1 MAKLN
6 DTERK
11 ELLGMA
17 ASSGLR
23 HDMRLLRRTRHN
35 PVLLD
40 GRMDLDRLIAFLT
53 EYNEFI
59 NHEPKPFARMVER
72 DMKM

>member
-6 DTERK
+6 DTERV
-11 ELLGMA
+11 ELLDMA
-17 ASSGLR
+17 ISSGLR

-35 PVLLD
+35 PALLD
-40 GRMDLDRLIAFLT
+40 GQMDLDRLIAFLT

-59 NHEPKPFARMVER
+59 NHEPRPFAHMVER